1 MQFYN
6 LLLFTYS
13 DYPRPWQISFQ
24 KPATTM
30 MEGIIDLHHDIFTFL
45 VIILIFVSFLLGSI
59 LYRSRISFDQKRS
72 RIPVYQYQN
81 AHGITHNTTLEIV
94 WTIIPTL
101 VLLLIATPS
110 FALIYAL
117 DEIVEPE
124 LTIRVV
130 GRQWYWTY
138 EFPDT
143 LNLALLFPEKVASEL
158 DIRLEAAAAPKNI
171 QQIREYSEKFP
182 PNLDVAPAVTI
193 CAPGFS
199 FNSYIVASEDLFPG
213 SFRLLETDRRLVLPS
228 GINIR
233 VLVTSYD
240 VIHSWTVP
248 SFGIKVDAL
257 PGRLNEYYLNINYL
271 GLFYG
276 QCSEICGVN
285 HGFMPIKVEVT
296 TVPQFCFWFLQTSLL
311 ENNPIKFR
319 NSIALTALNNN
330 DSTKLTLVPGVGFK
344 DLLFTALENGD
355 PLKLV
360 GDASSTKN

>member
-117 DEIVEPE
+117 DERGTTNVENGIPIIGYSLHFPKIE
-124 LTIRVV
+124 NEVQVSYSATIK
-130 GRQWYWTY
+130 
-138 EFPDT
+138 E
-143 LNLALLFPEKVASEL
+143 EL
-158 DIRLEAAAAPKNI
+158 DLEPMEDDDN
-171 QQIREYSEKFP
+171 SE
-182 PNLDVAPAVTI
+182 
-193 CAPGFS
+193 
-199 FNSYIVASEDLFPG
+199 
-213 SFRLLETDRRLVLPS
+213 
-228 GINIR
+228 
-233 VLVTSYD
+233 
-240 VIHSWTVP
+240 
-248 SFGIKVDAL
+248 
-257 PGRLNEYYLNINYL
+257 NE
-271 GLFYG
+271 
-276 QCSEICGVN
+276 
-285 HGFMPIKVEVT
+285 
-296 TVPQFCFWFLQTSLL
+296 
-311 ENNPIKFR
+311 
-319 NSIALTALNNN
+319 
-330 DSTKLTLVPGVGFK
+330 
-344 DLLFTALENGD
+344 
-355 PLKLV
+355 
-360 GDASSTKN
+360 